1 MGIVDI
7 EIEPEPEKEKQV
19 ETAKLYRN
27 NIISKIVL
35 PRLAYKAIGSPK
47 RIQLVV
53 DNDNRYILVGKNLG
67 TSSYFDIICANEVAV
82 FGHGVVKAILDAM
95 HLKNKEKIKTFSD
108 FEVVPVKG
116 KNCSAIKINY

>member
-1 MGIVDI
+1 MGFVDI
-7 EIEPEPEKEKQV
+7 EIKPEKEKQV
-19 ETAKLYRN
+19 ETVKLYKN

-47 RIQLVV
+47 RIQIAV
-53 DNDNRYILVGKNLG
+53 NDTERYILVGKNLG

-95 HLKNKEKIKTFSD
+95 HLENKEEIKTFSD

>member
-7 EIEPEPEKEKQV
+7 EIEPEKEKQV
-19 ETAKLYRN
+19 ETIKLYRN
-27 NIISKIVL
+27 SLISKIVL
-35 PRLAYKAIGSPK
+35 PRLSYKAIGSPK
-47 RIQLVV
+47 RIQIAVN
-53 DNDNRYILVGKNLG
+53 NDDRYILVGKNLG
-67 TSSYFDIICANEVAV
+67 TSSYFDLICANEVAV

-95 HLKNKEKIKTFSD
+95 HLENKEEIKTFSD